1 MTRVLVV
8 HHDLDTADQEV
19 ESLRRAGFHVTEC
32 CGPSGAPRPCPVLRG
47 QPCHL
52 ADAADVLVYDVWA
65 TGTTDSSHSLI
76 ESLRGQYPQKPI
88 VLTSPGLEPDWVEDE
103 EEGGH
108 VVTVLGQPSRR
119 RLQEA
124 IDRALAHAPVPV

>member
-19 ESLRRAGFHVTEC
+19 DSLRRAGYQVTEC
-32 CGPSGAPRPCPVLRG
+32 SGPGGSPRPCPVLRG

-52 ADAADVLVYDVWA
+52 ADNADVLVYDVWA
-65 TGTTDSSHSLI
+65 TGTTESSHSLI
-76 ESLRGQYPQKPI
+76 ESLRHQYPRKAI
-88 VLTSPGLEPDWVEDE
+88 VLTSPGLEPDWVEE

-108 VVTVLGQPSRR
+108 IVTVLGAPSRR

-124 IDRALAHAPVPV
+124 IDRALARTPLPV